1 MQSAEYGQVRRRPES
16 LGVDNLMPQHATIR
30 LEMESHNN
38 QRTVTISRKQEI
50 FFDWMS
56 DVLVY
61 TVVLN
66 LFVEYADNV
75 VIDSFTISVLTAIL
89 LKILLDIVM
98 RAEHTVK
105 GFWGDKEGTMASILG
120 KVSVLVVLFFG
131 KLLILWAEDIV
142 FGDHVELGHF
152 IDVLALV
159 LALMITRELVHRL
172 FLALG
177 NPAEDA

>member
-1 MQSAEYGQVRRRPES
+1 MSE
-16 LGVDNLMPQHATIR
+16 HAIIT

-38 QRTVTISRKQEI
+38 QRTVTITRKQEI

-66 LFVEYADNV
+66 LFVEHVDNV
-75 VIDSFTISVLTAIL
+75 VIDSFTISIFTAIL

-98 RAEHTVK
+98 RTEHAVS

-120 KVSVLVVLFFG
+120 KVSLLVILFLG
-131 KLLILWAEDIV
+131 KLLLLWAVDVV

-152 IDVLALV
+152 IEVVALV

-177 NPAEDA
+177 NPAGDA

>member
-1 MQSAEYGQVRRRPES
+1 
-16 LGVDNLMPQHATIR
+16 
-30 LEMESHNN
+30 MESPNS
-38 QRTVTISRKQEI
+38 QRPVIITRKQEI
-50 FFDWMS
+50 YFDWMS
-56 DVLVY
+56 DVLIY

-66 LFVEYADNV
+66 LFVEHVDNV
-75 VIDSFTISVLTAIL
+75 VIDSFTISLLTAVL

-105 GFWGDKEGTMASILG
+105 GFWGDKEGTLASILG
-120 KVSVLVVLFFG
+120 AVSLIAILFFG
-131 KLLILWAEDIV
+131 KLMILWVVDIV

-152 IDVLALV
+152 IEVVALV

-177 NPAEDA
+177 KPTEDA

>member
-1 MQSAEYGQVRRRPES
+1 MDSPKS
-16 LGVDNLMPQHATIR
+16 
-30 LEMESHNN
+30 
-38 QRTVTISRKQEI
+38 QRAVMITRKQEI
-50 FFDWMS
+50 YFDWMS

-66 LFVEYADNV
+66 LFVEHLDNV
-75 VIDSFTISVLTAIL
+75 VIDSFTISLLTAIL

-98 RAEHTVK
+98 RAEHAVK
-105 GFWGDKEGTMASILG
+105 GFWGDKEGTLASILG
-120 KVSVLVVLFFG
+120 AVSVMAILFFG
-131 KLLILWAEDIV
+131 KLLILEVVNVV

-152 IDVLALV
+152 IDVVALV

-177 NPAEDA
+177 KPAEGA

>member
-1 MQSAEYGQVRRRPES
+1 VRSAECGQVGHRPEPLS
-16 LGVDNLMPQHATIR
+16 VGDLIPEYATIT
-30 LEMESHNN
+30 LEMESHNKR
-38 QRTVTISRKQEI
+38 RTVTISRKQEI

-66 LFVEYADNV
+66 LFVEHVDNV
-75 VIDSFTISVLTAIL
+75 VIDSFTISIFTAVL

-98 RAEHTVK
+98 RAEHAVTA
-105 GFWGDKEGTMASILG
+105 FWGGKEGTAAAIFG
-120 KVSVLVVLFFG
+120 KVSLVVVLFFG
-131 KLLILWAEDIV
+131 KLLILWAVDIV
-142 FGDHVELGHF
+142 FGDHVDLGHF
-152 IDVLALV
+152 IEVVALV

-177 NPAEDA
+177 NPAKDA

>member
-1 MQSAEYGQVRRRPES
+1 MW
-16 LGVDNLMPQHATIR
+16 
-30 LEMESHNN
+30 LEMDSPNN
-38 QRTVTISRKQEI
+38 QRTVTITRKQEI

-66 LFVEYADNV
+66 LFVEHVDNV
-75 VIDSFTISVLTAIL
+75 VIDSFTISILTAIL

-98 RAEHTVK
+98 RAEHRVK
-105 GFWGDKEGTMASILG
+105 GFWADKEGAMASFLG
-120 KVSVLVVLFFG
+120 TASLLVVLFLG
-131 KLLILWAEDIV
+131 KLLILWAVDVV

-152 IDVLALV
+152 IEVVALV

-172 FLALG
+172 FVALG

>member
-1 MQSAEYGQVRRRPES
+1 
-16 LGVDNLMPQHATIR
+16 
-30 LEMESHNN
+30 MESPNG
-38 QRTVTISRKQEI
+38 QRPVIITRKQEI
-50 FFDWMS
+50 YFDWMS
-56 DVLVY
+56 DVLIY

-66 LFVEYADNV
+66 LFVEHVDNV
-75 VIDSFTISVLTAIL
+75 VIDSFTISLLTAVL

-105 GFWGDKEGTMASILG
+105 EFWGDKEGTLASILG
-120 KVSVLVVLFFG
+120 AVSLIAILFFG
-131 KLLILWAEDIV
+131 KLMILWVVDIV

-152 IDVLALV
+152 IEVVALV

-177 NPAEDA
+177 KTTEDA

>member
-1 MQSAEYGQVRRRPES
+1 
-16 LGVDNLMPQHATIR
+16 
-30 LEMESHNN
+30 MESPDS
-38 QRTVTISRKQEI
+38 QRPVIITRKQEI
-50 FFDWMS
+50 YFDWMS
-56 DVLVY
+56 DVLIY

-66 LFVEYADNV
+66 LFVEHVDNV
-75 VIDSFTISVLTAIL
+75 VIDSFTISLLTAVL

-105 GFWGDKEGTMASILG
+105 GFWGDKEGTLASILG
-120 KVSVLVVLFFG
+120 AVSLIAILFFG
-131 KLLILWAEDIV
+131 KLMILWVVDIV

-152 IDVLALV
+152 IEVVALV

-177 NPAEDA
+177 KPTVPLES